1 MIDPNERFYSPYA
14 IDDFVTIR
22 CTVIDCD
29 TRRWLQVVGPSK
41 TLRADDD
48 ERLTSI
54 ISRYVDQLGP
64 DDHTMVIDKNGEL
77 ERVTNED
84 VTLEVLYPKYTG
96 PLDTHQ
102 VVRRS
107 ELREVERVNC
117 VMDLVEYKSPD
128 GETKGEIVVFKYTVI
143 MQRVEYIW
151 REAHLLRGL
160 RGNDLFVPFH
170 RTVIDDVTQNILGF
184 TTRYISGGTL
194 QDYRGIFYFHWLKQ
208 ITGAIDDLNLRYG
221 ILHLDLAPRNIVI
234 DPSTKGLKL
243 FNFNKVANVG
253 ELRMTTTAWD
263 IDSVIFTV
271 YAALTKD
278 DQFVGTQIV
287 ERDVSQVE
295 KMEEWKLQIPLED
308 GIDILAYKKY
318 LSEWAAIRRTTKTIK
333 HFSEATEPISLSGYI
348 PPTPVTVHDE
358 VNGDYQTT
366 IRPRKDA
373 EKAGDYVTRWERPAQ
388 HELKAST

>member
-1 MIDPNERFYSPYA
+1 MINPEWRFYLNSA
-14 IDDFVTIR
+14 IDNFVTISW
-22 CTVIDCD
+22 TVIDLD
-29 TRRWLQVVGPSK
+29 THRWLQVVGPSE
-41 TLRADDD
+41 TIREE
-48 ERLTSI
+48 ERVVSI
-54 ISRYVDQLGP
+54 ARRYADQLGP

-77 ERVTNED
+77 EKVTSED
-84 VTLEVLYPKYTG
+84 VTLEVLYPKYTES
-96 PLDTHQ
+96 LDTHQ

-107 ELREVERVNC
+107 ELREIGRLTTTT
-117 VMDLVEYKSPD
+117 DLVEYNSAD
-128 GETKGEIVVFKYTVI
+128 GETKGELVVFKYTLI
-143 MQRVEYIW
+143 MQRVKHMW
-151 REAHLLRGL
+151 QEAHILKEL

-194 QDYRGIFYFHWLKQ
+194 EDYQGIFYFRWLKQ
-208 ITGAIDDLNLRYG
+208 ITDAIDDLHLRYG
-221 ILHLDLAPRNIVI
+221 ILHRDITPRNILI
-234 DPSTKGLKL
+234 DPAMKDLKVFD
-243 FNFNKVANVG
+243 FNTAMNINEQSV
-253 ELRMTTTAWD
+253 MTAALD
-263 IDSVIFTV
+263 VDSVIFTV

-278 DQFVGTQIV
+278 DQFIDTRII

-308 GIDILAYKKY
+308 GIDISAYRKY

-333 HFSEATEPISLSGYI
+333 HLSEATEPISLSGYI